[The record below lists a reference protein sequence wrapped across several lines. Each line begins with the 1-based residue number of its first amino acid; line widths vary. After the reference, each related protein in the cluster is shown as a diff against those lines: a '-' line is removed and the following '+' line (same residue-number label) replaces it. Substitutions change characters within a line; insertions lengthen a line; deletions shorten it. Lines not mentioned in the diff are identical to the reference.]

1 MIPYFWRLNIA
12 TLLFVT
18 IIQVVVP
25 LIPRYVLTMDSS
37 PTIIGLAVSSIS
49 VTALLFRPVF
59 GFLCDR
65 TSKSCLM
72 ISSTILASFAYAI
85 LFFSRDI
92 IGVVISRLIEGI
104 ALAAF
109 VPTSIASAVECANE
123 QNLGEILGWRSLMV
137 GLGYSL
143 GPAIGGFLS
152 SIFGYVSTFGIASVL
167 LLMIIP
173 LIKTKD
179 FVKPSKK
186 DDSLSTLFK
195 GILERGFI
203 LSFITT
209 VMYAAAWMG
218 ILTFI
223 SAYLKLM
230 GYGDMEIGLFVSF
243 QAVFSLIFR
252 IFAGKLSNTRPD
264 VTTYLGLIVMTF
276 SFIMMILFIMPP
288 HLFIPSAIFGIGA
301 GLFIPG
307 SQTLALR
314 HAKKNSGFLSG
325 ILSMSV
331 EFGNMVG
338 PIMFGL
344 LIQSIGSYLEAFIL
358 APILTFAAFILM
370 ILAYPPIPKFK
381 TQK

>member
-1 MIPYFWRLNIA
+1 
-12 TLLFVT
+12 
-18 IIQVVVP
+18 
-25 LIPRYVLTMDSS
+25 
-37 PTIIGLAVSSIS
+37 
-49 VTALLFRPVF
+49 
-59 GFLCDR
+59 
-65 TSKSCLM
+65 
-72 ISSTILASFAYAI
+72 
-85 LFFSRDI
+85 
-92 IGVVISRLIEGI
+92 
-104 ALAAF
+104 

-123 QNLGEILGWRSLMV
+123 QNLGEMLGWRSLMV
-137 GLGYSL
+137 GLGYSF

-179 FVKPSKK
+179 FVKPPKK
-186 DDSLSTLFK
+186 GGSLFK

-203 LSFITT
+203 SSFIST

-218 ILTFI
+218 MLTFI

-243 QAVFSLIFR
+243 QAGFSLIFR

-288 HLFIPSAIFGIGA
+288 YLFIPSAIFGVGT

-314 HAKKNSGFLSG
+314 HAKKNSGFLYG

-331 EFGNMVG
+331 EFGNMAG

-358 APILTFAAFILM
+358 APLLTFAAFILM

>member
-1 MIPYFWRLNIA
+1 
-12 TLLFVT
+12 
-18 IIQVVVP
+18 
-25 LIPRYVLTMDSS
+25 
-37 PTIIGLAVSSIS
+37 
-49 VTALLFRPVF
+49 
-59 GFLCDR
+59 
-65 TSKSCLM
+65 M
-72 ISSTILASFAYAI
+72 ISSTILASFAYAV

-123 QNLGEILGWRSLMV
+123 QNLGEMLGWRSLMV
-137 GLGYSL
+137 GLGYSF

-179 FVKPSKK
+179 FVKPPKK
-186 DDSLSTLFK
+186 GGSLFK

-203 LSFITT
+203 SSFIST

-218 ILTFI
+218 MLTFI

-243 QAVFSLIFR
+243 QAGFSLIFR

-288 HLFIPSAIFGIGA
+288 YLFIPSAIFGVGT

-331 EFGNMVG
+331 EFGNMAG

-358 APILTFAAFILM
+358 APLLTFAAFILM

>member
-1 MIPYFWRLNIA
+1 VIPYFWRLNIA
-12 TLLFVT
+12 TLLFVA
-18 IIQVVVP
+18 IVQVVVP
-25 LIPRYVLTMDSS
+25 LIPRYVLTMNSS

-49 VTALLFRPVF
+49 VTALLFRPIF

-65 TSKSCLM
+65 TSKSRLM
-72 ISSTILASFAYAI
+72 ISSTILASFAYAV

-123 QNLGEILGWRSLMV
+123 QNLGEMLGWRSLMV
-137 GLGYSL
+137 GLGYSF

-179 FVKPSKK
+179 FVKPPKK
-186 DDSLSTLFK
+186 GGSLFK

-203 LSFITT
+203 SSFIST

-218 ILTFI
+218 MLTFI

-243 QAVFSLIFR
+243 QAGFSLIFR

-288 HLFIPSAIFGIGA
+288 YLFIPSAIFGVGT

-331 EFGNMVG
+331 EFGNMAG

-358 APILTFAAFILM
+358 APLLTFAAFILM